1 MEKNDKSEQGEI
13 TQVLIEF
20 LEVAINS
27 IVFLKGIY
35 PPGAFERCR
44 YMNVVVHRA
53 RHPQVHEYIHFAI
66 SSLRPFLQKGLVE
79 RVVVIFYSK
88 DHVAAEKFVFRF
100 SFDQTSNLG
109 KATGLEFAMR
119 SFLIKLSVAE
129 PVTRVLP
136 VDCRWE
142 ITAYFRSLPCIV
154 NDSKEAQ
161 IWVPTDTKHWLHP
174 PIITPIKS
182 MNSEL
187 MNLQLYLEHPQP
199 TE

>member
-1 MEKNDKSEQGEI
+1 MDHKDKSEQGEI

-35 PPGAFERCR
+35 PPGAFERHR
-44 YMNVVVHRA
+44 YMNVAVQRA
-53 RHPQVHEYIHFAI
+53 RHPQLHEYIHFAV

-79 RVVVIFYSK
+79 RVVVIFYNK
-88 DHVAAEKFVFRF
+88 DHVPAEKFVFKL
-100 SFDQTSNLG
+100 SFNQSSNLG
-109 KATGLEFAMR
+109 ESTGLGFALR
-119 SFLIKLSVAE
+119 SFLVKLSVAE
-129 PVTRVLP
+129 PVTRALP

-142 ITAYFRSLPCIV
+142 ITAYFHSLPCV
-154 NDSKEAQ
+154 ENDSKEAQ
-161 IWVPTDTKHWLHP
+161 MWVPTDTKHWQHP